1 MITLTMI
8 FRFAY
13 LVKDYDTNFISL
25 HLNHAIH
32 HNKTI
37 LPRICCLILTTPV
50 YFLTRVKAIN
60 ETWAPRCDLYF
71 FITDYNLEEMTPEE
85 IKFAEQIPIAPIE
98 NIKVGYE
105 HLTQKSNLAFLFAYE
120 NYLNDSEWF
129 IKADD
134 DTYLIVEHLKTFL
147 SKQNSSE
154 PITFGY
160 TFQHNKT
167 KLPRICCLILT
178 TPKYF
183 LTRVKALNETWAPRC
198 DRYFFITE
206 YDRTTMTPEQI
217 KFSEQIPIAPIK
229 NIKAGYYHL
238 TQKSNLAFLFAYENY
253 LNDFEWFI
261 KADDDTYLIVE
272 HLKTFLSKQNSS
284 EPITFGYTF
293 QFHVRKGYHSGG
305 ASYVLSRE
313 SLRRFYEAH
322 NDPAANCAKD
332 GGAEDIEIARCL
344 RKKGVYPGKALDKE
358 NRELFHPLPF
368 HEHFHGVF
376 PDWLL
381 KRAANP
387 LQSHYNC
394 CSNQTISFHYVSPD
408 EQYLMDFLLY
418 RARV

>member
-1 MITLTMI
+1 MQLLLCNCRHTHFLFPFKVQSIILAMITLTMI

-71 FITDYNLEEMTPEE
+71 FITDYNLDEMTPEE

-120 NYLNDSEWF
+120 NYLNDS
-129 IKADD
+129 
-134 DTYLIVEHLKTFL
+134 
-147 SKQNSSE
+147 
-154 PITFGY
+154 
-160 TFQHNKT
+160 
-167 KLPRICCLILT
+167 
-178 TPKYF
+178 
-183 LTRVKALNETWAPRC
+183 
-198 DRYFFITE
+198 
-206 YDRTTMTPEQI
+206 
-217 KFSEQIPIAPIK
+217 
-229 NIKAGYYHL
+229 
-238 TQKSNLAFLFAYENY
+238 
-253 LNDFEWFI
+253 EWFI